1 MAEGNFMKTSTALT
15 VMALIV
21 FSGVELRGRL
31 SAATPA
37 RPPRA
42 HNSSASDSAMERQI
56 ISSEREGLDA
66 LKTGDLQRFADL
78 TADEAVFVDAHGSAS
93 KAQVL
98 QNVAGFTLKV
108 YSMEDV
114 KFVPISP
121 NSGLISYKASE
132 TGVSHGKEFTVQVY
146 VSSIWTERG
155 TKWVCLFSQETAA
168 RTTPPP
174 QSHPTSTSP

>member
-1 MAEGNFMKTSTALT
+1 MKTSTALT

-78 TADEAVFVDAHGSAS
+78 TSDEAVFVDTHGSAS

-98 QNVAGFTLKV
+98 QNVAGFTLKE